1 MVIAVHGVVLEFL
14 RQQLSDD
21 AAVVLTPMP
30 QPLFMRVLQ
39 PVVTAVPQPKVAKK
53 IPVSRPAGTPDVD
66 TTQRSPDPVEGPGA
80 DPRPEGEPTQSSD
93 VVGVPDSGHSANV
106 DPPVAQEPPADLSDA
121 QADWPVDTRLSYS
134 VKGYYRGDFYGWGQ
148 VQWQRSDGRYQVQVD
163 MRLALLF
170 TGTLISQGELTVNGL
185 QPRVYEER
193 GMGRVRRLA
202 LDGATVTLNDGS
214 QTPQPPGVQ
223 DTASQFVELTHRFA
237 TGRQALVVG
246 AEVPVWLARP
256 REMMLWTYDVV
267 ALETLQ
273 LPELGEV
280 PAFHLKPRPLANPRG
295 VINAELWFAP
305 SLQYLPVRIRVNL
318 GNDNYAEM
326 TVKRIEQGDA
336 PVTAP
341 R

>member
-21 AAVVLTPMP
+21 AAMVLTPMP

-66 TTQRSPDPVEGPGA
+66 TTHRSPDPVEGPGA

-93 VVGVPDSGHSANV
+93 VLGVPDSANSANV
-106 DPPVAQEPPADLSDA
+106 DPPVAQEPPVGLSDA

-148 VQWQRSDGRYQVQVD
+148 VQWQRSDERYQVQVD

-185 QPRVYEER
+185 QPRLYEER

-202 LDGATVTLNDGS
+202 LDGVTVTLNDGS
-214 QTPQPPGVQ
+214 QMPQPPGVQ
-223 DTASQFVELTHRFA
+223 DTASQFVELTRRFS